1 MVQAL
6 LFIDSSDQLL
16 LILVIAL
23 LIFGPTK
30 LPQLGS
36 SFGKAIRSY
45 REGLKGDE
53 PAAAPANAV
62 VAAAALCPK
71 CGAGTAPHSAFC
83 TRCGSTLQQYQG

>member
-6 LFIDSSDQLL
+6 LFIDSPEQIL

-23 LIFGPTK
+23 FIFGPTK

-45 REGLKGDE
+45 REGLRGEALQTQPDV
-53 PAAAPANAV
+53 AAAPASQEF
-62 VAAAALCPK
+62 CTQ
-71 CGAGTAPHSAFC
+71 CGAGRSSGSVFC
-83 TRCGSTLQQYQG
+83 TRCGRSFQG